1 MTTSEYTVDGL
12 DKPVEILLDEWG
24 VPHIYAQST
33 SDVYFAQGF
42 NVARD
47 RLWQLDF
54 WRRRGLGLLSEV
66 FGDRLVPW
74 DRAARRLIYRKDMR
88 AEWLAYSNSTKSV
101 ASSFVAGINAFI
113 DLIDRGLVN
122 LPLEFETLHYRPA
135 KWEPAD
141 VARIRAHGLFF
152 NVRDEVA
159 RAFILHN
166 WGMEIEKLRKV
177 LSPEH
182 DMILPN
188 AEDFAYIVPEILE
201 EYDLGTLPV
210 QFLGD
215 DLKNMGI
222 EPLKTSS
229 DGSNNWVLAPKK
241 TTTGRAMIASDPHR
255 VTSTLPSLRYI
266 THLQCPEFDVIGGG
280 EPILPGISIGH
291 NGKLAFGL
299 TIFAIDQE
307 DIFIL
312 QLDPDNPN
320 RYKYRDDWITFDT
333 VEESIPVL
341 NSEPHIATLEYS
353 VYGPVLWK
361 DPSAGIAISLG
372 AAWLEPGAAPYLGS
386 IEYMRAQTIEDFI
399 QAMNRW
405 AAPPENQVV
414 ADTNGRI
421 AWKPGGL
428 VPIRHNWDGL
438 TPVRGDGT
446 YQWDGFADGD
456 QLPVRV
462 DPPRGWFATANQML
476 LDPDHD
482 PNFHVAYDWY
492 QNYRSLRIQEMIEE
506 RDRISVEDS
515 FAMQTD
521 VLNIVARDLL
531 KRISESS
538 VGIDQRLWSELL
550 SWDKRVAAD
559 SAGALIWEEWFWKHF
574 APELFSSRIRQLGF
588 DADREKIL
596 SILLPPNEPM
606 RDCRAIVAEVERLI
620 SQDTSLLADII
631 HSSLE
636 SADTSLS
643 EKFGDDLTNWSWGAV
658 HKGYAIHPLAD
669 LLEKAGVP
677 ATRTRTPEKPR
688 GGSNETVGLGSYADD
703 QRQVGG
709 STFRIV
715 VDVGEWDNS
724 LALNSPGQSGDLT
737 SDKSQALFD
746 RWIDHRPFPLLY
758 SREAIQ
764 EHTVATITL
773 RPQS

>member
-12 DKPVEILLDEWG
+12 DQPVEILLDEWG

-33 SDVYFAQGF
+33 PDVYFAQGF

-54 WRRRGLGLLSEV
+54 WRRRGLGLLAEV
-66 FGDRLVPW
+66 FGQRLIPW
-74 DRAARRLIYRKDMR
+74 DRAARRFIYRKDMR

-101 ASSFVAGINAFI
+101 ATSFVAGINTYI
-113 DLIDRGLVN
+113 DLIDQGVVD
-122 LPLEFETLHYRPA
+122 LPLEFKTLNYRPA
-135 KWEPAD
+135 KWDPSD

-159 RAFILHN
+159 RAFTLHN

-182 DMILPN
+182 EMMLPN
-188 AEDFAYIVPEILE
+188 VEDFKFIVPEILA
-201 EYDLGTLPV
+201 EYDRGTLPV
-210 QFLGD
+210 QFLGE
-215 DLKNMGI
+215 DLENMGI

-266 THLQCPEFDVIGGG
+266 AHLQCPEFNVIGGG

-312 QLDPDNPN
+312 QLDPDNPD
-320 RYKYRDDWITFDT
+320 RYRYRDDWISFET
-333 VEESIPVL
+333 VEEKIPVL
-341 NSEPHIATLEYS
+341 NAEPHSATLEYS
-353 VYGPVLWK
+353 VHGPVLWK
-361 DPSAGIAISLG
+361 NPDAGIAISLG

-405 AAPPENQVV
+405 AAPPENQIV

-446 YQWDGFADGD
+446 FRWDGFADGD
-456 QLPVRV
+456 QLPVRI
-462 DPPRGWFATANQML
+462 DPEQGWFATANQML

-506 RDRISVEDS
+506 RDRISIEDS

-531 KRISESS
+531 KRMSESS

-574 APELFSSRIRQLGF
+574 APELFSSRIKQLGF

-606 RDCRAIVAEVERLI
+606 RDCRAIVAEVKRLV
-620 SQDTSLLADII
+620 SEDAPQLTDII
-631 HSSLE
+631 RSSLE
-636 SADTSLS
+636 SADAALS
-643 EKFGDDLTNWSWGAV
+643 KKFGDDLSTWTWGAV
-658 HKGYAIHPLAD
+658 HKGYAVHPLAD
-669 LLEKAGVP
+669 LLEKAGVS
-677 ATRTRTPEKPR
+677 AKRTRTPERPR

-737 SDKSQALFD
+737 SDESQALFD

-764 EHTVATITL
+764 QHTAQTIIL
-773 RPQS
+773 NPQT